1 MLIKRIL
8 YIVFILIFVN
18 TFGEFNCLAQET
30 LVRSTFRTISLE
42 DQIDDLALL
51 TDEAVIDLDIPSHR
65 RSKSV
70 VYQGSP
76 VMRFIEQGSA
86 LPDQASALTVMLE
99 VPVAMHL
106 ENPLYVFYPKASD
119 YGVFAVEDSLEQ
131 LSGGSCMFVNL
142 SGHPLILLLDAG
154 TQERLELASFKSHIH
169 GFAPESLNVSL
180 RIASHMDDGLYK
192 GMNTRIFPVRTH
204 RDIYFIYAIG
214 EGETGEVRMRL
225 LREHEGAALRAYAV
239 ELR

>member
-1 MLIKRIL
+1 
-8 YIVFILIFVN
+8 
-18 TFGEFNCLAQET
+18 
-30 LVRSTFRTISLE
+30 
-42 DQIDDLALL
+42 
-51 TDEAVIDLDIPSHR
+51 
-65 RSKSV
+65 
-70 VYQGSP
+70 
-76 VMRFIEQGSA
+76 
-86 LPDQASALTVMLE
+86 
-99 VPVAMHL
+99 
-106 ENPLYVFYPKASD
+106 
-119 YGVFAVEDSLEQ
+119 
-131 LSGGSCMFVNL
+131 MFVNL

-169 GFAPESLNVSL
+169 GFAPESLNVGL